1 MTGLSKITDK
11 IINEARAEAA
21 EKLAAAD
28 EKCAEI
34 KAEYAAKAAAIENS
48 ISVRS
53 KAEAEELISRARSGE
68 ETMQRNILLEAKGK
82 LIDKAFE
89 RAKREI
95 SDMPVDEYLEFM
107 TSLLAATF
115 VRQLK
120 DEKNN
125 RELYGE
131 DGDETVE
138 KYEVLVNPRDRE
150 RLGERLVSGAVAK
163 LEDEDAKLNASK
175 LVLADDTANIDGGL
189 VLRCGSMEINNS
201 VKAMLG
207 EVRPKLE
214 AEVGRI
220 LFAEQN
226 ERRKG

>member
-1 MTGLSKITDK
+1 M
-11 IINEARAEAA
+11 
-21 EKLAAAD
+21 
-28 EKCAEI
+28 
-34 KAEYAAKAAAIENS
+34 
-48 ISVRS
+48 RS

-163 LEDEDAKLNASK
+163 LEDEEAKLNASK